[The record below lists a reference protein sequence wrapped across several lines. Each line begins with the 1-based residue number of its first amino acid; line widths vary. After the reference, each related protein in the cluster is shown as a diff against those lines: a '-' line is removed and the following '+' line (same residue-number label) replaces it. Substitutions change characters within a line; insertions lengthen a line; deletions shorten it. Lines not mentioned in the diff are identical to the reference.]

1 MKEEIQMRN
10 LKRALSMALAA
21 VMLLGMMVIGA
32 SASYSDFTD
41 QDEIVHKEA
50 VALLTDLGVISGSTP
65 TTYNPTGTI
74 ERAALAKMIY
84 FVMMGGTDATPYEG
98 MDIFSDVSSSWAE
111 GYINYCASVGIFG
124 GVGKDA
130 NGKDLF
136 SPYGTLTVAQAAKGL
151 LVALGYVAED
161 RGYNGATWTIGVIR
175 DAQSNGLLNG
185 IDQGVNEAITRDNA
199 AQMIFNALSATM
211 VEPQKQ
217 YDMGNEY
224 ITGYKAIGSLGA
236 IKFNGLTRVT
246 GVVTANSK
254 ANLTGTKTASGH
266 STVVV
271 EGRNKDVAIDSSVFT
286 LGHEVAYYTNNAGL
300 VSSVLV
306 ETGKTAT
313 TSTTFSTDKAYAAF
327 TEGMKIAANAY
338 STNYG
343 VANSTAFN
351 SSNTT
356 AGDTITFIDSTAD
369 GTYDYVVKVAYK
381 FGQVLATVENAD
393 PTKAS
398 VSITNVGNKKLS
410 EIDCDE
416 TLAKGDYVL
425 YVTIGGTTYVEK
437 APSFTG
443 TVTAVSTDK
452 LYVSGVAYS
461 VNANVNGVPTG
472 NNIYTGSAYKAS
484 FSDASSI
491 KKATEATF
499 YTDKSGE
506 IVLVVGQAAAATTAQ
521 YGVLLGVQEYPGEW
535 MGDGK
540 SYEVRMLLA
549 DGTSKIYTLSSS
561 STIAGSTLD
570 QTDYTTVYA
579 YSFDNQGNIKLDR
592 TVPVNQWAVGVTKG
606 SASWTNGGTVAKN
619 SYLDADTVVLFYYKN
634 PTTGV
639 ETISS
644 YTGVANIPTN
654 TGVAKSNV
662 IVTKNG
668 TVDFIFF
675 NGQVADTSV
684 ASAAVYAYCD
694 DATLTTTADGKSV
707 VMIINGQ
714 ATTLTIDGKV
724 TPAAGKVYTVVT
736 KDGISSLTEVTA
748 EQTAVKVIDVTDSY
762 VVIQGAD
769 SKFYTYSFANG
780 YTVDDISNLDDEGNV
795 IPATGV
801 IAKNAT
807 VTLYTNGAGKVVK
820 AYIGQ
825 TPSVASVVVSV
836 VKTGSKSIDCTI
848 EAVGVIGG
856 TATYDVKASGG
867 SAVTP
872 NDGVYNLK
880 FSQTYTVTVTVKGNS
895 GATATLTAE
904 VAVSD
909 AGVPTVT
916 LK

>member
-1 MKEEIQMRN
+1 MRN

-50 VALLTDLGVISGSTP
+50 VALLTDLGVIGGKTP
-65 TTYNPTGTI
+65 TSYDPTGTI
-74 ERAALAKMIY
+74 ERAALSKMIY
-84 FVMMGGTDATPYEG
+84 FVMMGNTDATPYEG
-98 MDIFSDVSSSWAE
+98 MGIFGDVAGNWAE

-130 NGKDLF
+130 NGADRF
-136 SPYGTLTVAQAAKGL
+136 SPYSTLTVAQAAKGL

-161 RGYNGATWTIGVIR
+161 RGYNGANWTIGVIR

-254 ANLTGTKTASGH
+254 ANLTGSKTAAGH
-266 STVVV
+266 STV
-271 EGRNKDVAIDSSVFT
+271 GTKDVAIDSSVFT

-521 YGVLLGVQEYPGEW
+521 YGVLLGVQKYAGEW
-535 MGDGK
+535 MGDGE

-561 STIAGSTLD
+561 STIAGKDLSD
-570 QTDYTTVYA
+570 KNYTTVYA
-579 YSFDNQGNIKLDR
+579 YSFDGQGNIKLNSSVAAND
-592 TVPVNQWAVGVTKG
+592 WAIGVTNG

-724 TPAAGKVYTVVT
+724 TPVAGKVYTVVT

-748 EQTAVKVIDVTDSY
+748 KESAVKVIDVTDSY